1 MIFLIWTKPKKGLAK
16 KRILQRDAY
25 EGETYYEAIPT
36 TAILTFIIIYT
47 ALQGS
52 KNKEK
57 ESPLFALIG
66 SDLTFFWVTY
76 ASSLLTASF
85 GLSKALKT
93 GPCRI
98 FPEGGMFSCRFFLLV
113 CNNLVTLLGK
123 LNIFWAHP
131 MAVAQDARGGK
142 GTEGGLENSNMFIF
156 FVPALTVLLPG
167 LITAL
172 VSTWHSK
179 MLKTFL
185 NHPSF
190 FILPIFTCFTFSSS
204 KKTCCTRCGGA
215 EGHIRFSVK
224 ASLCNL
230 FASFLA
236 SVANAVYSF
245 HVFSELSLIVRFLTA
260 FSFPGLLLSL
270 LFLCNVGP
278 TNDRFICCCSCCSC
292 KAAIEYGIYKPD
304 HPTKLFILRIDA
316 DGSEVVLPADDQEK
330 QADEEKGE
338 LKELLKEQKQDWKQE
353 TEEEESEEL
362 VDEELGQEKV
372 QGTEE
377 EQEEEEVAG
386 KEELGQG
393 QVELMEE
400 GNL

>member
-1 MIFLIWTKPKKGLAK
+1 
-16 KRILQRDAY
+16 
-25 EGETYYEAIPT
+25 
-36 TAILTFIIIYT
+36 
-47 ALQGS
+47 
-52 KNKEK
+52 
-57 ESPLFALIG
+57 
-66 SDLTFFWVTY
+66 
-76 ASSLLTASF
+76 
-85 GLSKALKT
+85 
-93 GPCRI
+93 
-98 FPEGGMFSCRFFLLV
+98 MFSGRFLLLV
-113 CNNLVTLLGK
+113 CANLITLLGK
-123 LNIFWAHP
+123 QNIFSALP
-131 MAVAQDARGGK
+131 AAVELDALKRN
-142 GTEGGLENSNMFIF
+142 GTEDSLVNINMNYIF
-156 FVPALTVLLPG
+156 FLSALAVLLPG

-362 VDEELGQEKV
+362 GQEKV